1 MLKEYRPEQSRIYL
15 RKVRVVEHM
24 KTNQCNTPHKYNEEK
39 TGSSW
44 LMQKKDNTF
53 HNTIPRILGIKGN
66 FFKLIEGIYKNW
78 ELIVHLVVN

>member
-39 TGSSW
+39 TGSS
-44 LMQKKDNTF
+44 
-53 HNTIPRILGIKGN
+53 
-66 FFKLIEGIYKNW
+66 
-78 ELIVHLVVN
+78 